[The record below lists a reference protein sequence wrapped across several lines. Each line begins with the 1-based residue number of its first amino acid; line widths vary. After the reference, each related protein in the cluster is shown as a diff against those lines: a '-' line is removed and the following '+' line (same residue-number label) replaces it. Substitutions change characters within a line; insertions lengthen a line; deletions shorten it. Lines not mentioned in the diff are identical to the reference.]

1 MKIGGGGLESM
12 ATHEL
17 VSNIKKADR
26 SEPNNN
32 RKNDAKINE
41 ATNPVDGNQSKVNS
55 EDLIKAVN
63 NVNKAFETFNQ
74 GLHFKVNDETN
85 QLVVQIVDQKTDEVI
100 KQIPSQE
107 VLDLEAQLREM
118 VGVFLDEKA

>member
-12 ATHEL
+12 ATQEL

-41 ATNPVDGNQSKVNS
+41 AIDPVNDNQSKVNPD
-55 EDLIKAVN
+55 DLIKAVN

-74 GLHFKVNDETN
+74 GLRFKVDDETDH
-85 QLVVQIVDQKTDEVI
+85 LIVQIVNQETDEVV
-100 KQIPSQE
+100 KEIPSKE
-107 VLDLEAQLREM
+107 VLELEAQLREM
-118 VGVFLDEKA
+118 VGVFLDKKV